1 MKIDLSGII
10 IIILAIFLFAGGGYH
25 ISRTDDLKD
34 EISQRDKLIIAL
46 KDSMR
51 VSTDENGRLVSEKR
65 TLQAEIFDLKDK
77 NLNLSKNQK
86 KLVKEV
92 DQLRKKIDIIV
103 AALIDE
109 TLKVDSL
116 TKLIP
121 TNIDTVNKLIVFKD
135 KNEKVSYDMVVN
147 NVLPSDTAKTKRPE
161 LVINKLEFPNEKL
174 IEFHWGD
181 RKDGYPVSF
190 SVRNTN
196 PYMQTNDIDSYA
208 IPELQKPDTKPNNW
222 QKIKRW
228 FTRTGDKVL
237 IFVGGVVVGTIGGTI
252 IGANSAGQ

>member
-1 MKIDLSGII
+1 MKIDLSTIV
-10 IIILAIFLFAGGGYH
+10 IIILVIFLFGGTGYH
-25 ISRTDDLKD
+25 ISRTDDLNGK
-34 EISQRDKLIIAL
+34 ISIRDKLIIAL
-46 KDSMR
+46 QDSMR
-51 VSTDENGRLVSEKR
+51 ISEDEKGRLVSEKL
-65 TLQAEIFDLKDK
+65 TLQADLSLLKDK
-77 NLNLSKNQK
+77 NLNLTNNQK
-86 KLVKEV
+86 KLVKEI

-116 TKLIP
+116 TKLLP
-121 TNIDTVNKLIVFKD
+121 TKIDTLNKTILFKD

-147 NVLPSDTAKTKRPE
+147 NVLPSDTAKSKQPE
-161 LVINKLEFPNEKL
+161 LVINQLEFPNEKL

-196 PYMQTNDIDSYA
+196 PYMITNDIDSYA

-222 QKIKRW
+222 QKIKKW
-228 FTRTGDKVL
+228 FGKTGDKVL
-237 IFVGGVVVGTIGGTI
+237 IFVGGVVVGAVGGTI
-252 IGANSAGQ
+252 VGANAAQ